1 MRASAK
7 NKAQLIQEVQNLQER
22 LNEYEQVQGPFH
34 LTKEYANSIIESSMD
49 MIIAVDNDRR
59 ITEFNRAAEETLGY
73 RREEVLGKHVNILF
87 ADVKEGESVYK
98 ITIHDK
104 RNIQE
109 ILNKRKNGQIFPCLL
124 ASSVLLDSGG
134 VKRGQMGISRDIT
147 EVKKAEAEREQLIGN
162 LREALENVKTL
173 KGLLPICAQCKK
185 IRDDDGFWQQVE
197 SYIEDQLDTEF
208 SHGMCP
214 DCLKET
220 YPEIYKDRHLDLS
233 NQ

>member
-1 MRASAK
+1 MDVIGLH
-7 NKAQLIQEVQNLQER
+7 NKGLSQREISRKLGISRPTVWKYLKDP
-22 LNEYEQVQGPFH
+22 G
-34 LTKEYANSIIESSMD
+34 
-49 MIIAVDNDRR
+49 R
-59 ITEFNRAAEETLGY
+59 IGQY
-73 RREEVLGKHVNILF
+73 RRKRPRPS
-87 ADVKEGESVYK
+87 VKEGESVHK
-98 ITIHDK
+98 ITVHDK

-124 ASSVLLDSGG
+124 ASSVLLDSQG
-134 VKRGQMGISRDIT
+134 VKVGQMGISRDIT
-147 EVKKAEAEREQLIGN
+147 EVKKAEAEREQLIAD

-197 SYIEDQLDTEF
+197 SYIEDHLDTEF

-214 DCLKET
+214 ACLKET